1 MPAFLLSGKDGGVDD
16 WRRKE
21 SYKRTM
27 ARRPDLWA
35 RFDESA
41 VKTKHDKKILQQAK
55 DEFTAEQEQKE

>member
-1 MPAFLLSGKDGGVDD
+1 
-16 WRRKE
+16 
-21 SYKRTM
+21 M